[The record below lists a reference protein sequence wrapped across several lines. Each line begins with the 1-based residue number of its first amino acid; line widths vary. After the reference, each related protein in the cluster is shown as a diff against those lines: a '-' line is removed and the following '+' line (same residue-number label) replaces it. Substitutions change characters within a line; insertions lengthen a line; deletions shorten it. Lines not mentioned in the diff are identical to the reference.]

1 MSRGRGCRVAGR
13 AVPASLSG
21 RHLIRHKWAQPLR
34 NPFRRL
40 RPRPRLAYG
49 HAHLPPATRGASV
62 IRFDNVSKVYPKQT
76 RPALRD
82 VSLEVEKGTF
92 WDPGAF
98 FCTEQSARRVTRMT
112 YDRLV
117 CANCAA
123 PVSEGR
129 CPVCRA
135 NRERLQQENHF
146 AGLNPMTLIAL
157 LAVLIAA
164 VALLA
169 HQTA

>member
-1 MSRGRGCRVAGR
+1 
-13 AVPASLSG
+13 
-21 RHLIRHKWAQPLR
+21 
-34 NPFRRL
+34 
-40 RPRPRLAYG
+40 
-49 HAHLPPATRGASV
+49 
-62 IRFDNVSKVYPKQT
+62 
-76 RPALRD
+76 
-82 VSLEVEKGTF
+82 
-92 WDPGAF
+92 
-98 FCTEQSARRVTRMT
+98 MT

-135 NRERLQQENHF
+135 NRQRLQQENWLGSLSP
-146 AGLNPMTLIAL
+146 AAL
-157 LAVLIAA
+157 VAALVVLVAA

>member
-1 MSRGRGCRVAGR
+1 
-13 AVPASLSG
+13 
-21 RHLIRHKWAQPLR
+21 
-34 NPFRRL
+34 
-40 RPRPRLAYG
+40 
-49 HAHLPPATRGASV
+49 
-62 IRFDNVSKVYPKQT
+62 
-76 RPALRD
+76 
-82 VSLEVEKGTF
+82 
-92 WDPGAF
+92 
-98 FCTEQSARRVTRMT
+98 MT

-123 PVSEGR
+123 PVNEGR

-135 NRERLQQENHF
+135 SRERMQHEGPL

-169 HQTA
+169 HQTV

>member
-1 MSRGRGCRVAGR
+1 
-13 AVPASLSG
+13 
-21 RHLIRHKWAQPLR
+21 
-34 NPFRRL
+34 
-40 RPRPRLAYG
+40 
-49 HAHLPPATRGASV
+49 
-62 IRFDNVSKVYPKQT
+62 
-76 RPALRD
+76 
-82 VSLEVEKGTF
+82 
-92 WDPGAF
+92 
-98 FCTEQSARRVTRMT
+98 MT

-135 NRERLQQENHF
+135 NRERLQQENFFENFF

>member
-1 MSRGRGCRVAGR
+1 
-13 AVPASLSG
+13 
-21 RHLIRHKWAQPLR
+21 
-34 NPFRRL
+34 
-40 RPRPRLAYG
+40 
-49 HAHLPPATRGASV
+49 
-62 IRFDNVSKVYPKQT
+62 
-76 RPALRD
+76 
-82 VSLEVEKGTF
+82 
-92 WDPGAF
+92 
-98 FCTEQSARRVTRMT
+98 MT

-117 CANCAA
+117 CASCAA

-135 NRERLQQENHF
+135 SRERLQQESPWS
-146 AGLNPMTLIAL
+146 GLSPAALIAL

>member
-1 MSRGRGCRVAGR
+1 
-13 AVPASLSG
+13 
-21 RHLIRHKWAQPLR
+21 
-34 NPFRRL
+34 
-40 RPRPRLAYG
+40 
-49 HAHLPPATRGASV
+49 
-62 IRFDNVSKVYPKQT
+62 
-76 RPALRD
+76 
-82 VSLEVEKGTF
+82 
-92 WDPGAF
+92 
-98 FCTEQSARRVTRMT
+98 MT

-135 NRERLQQENHF
+135 NRARLQQEGFF
-146 AGLNPMTLIAL
+146 AGMNPMALIAL

-164 VALLA
+164 VVLLA